1 MVVKS
6 ATKKKLMDRGM
17 SEQLAHTLADDRKW
31 SDVMDLN
38 PREIAGIVDRSVN
51 AAVIIWLKIGGLEVK
66 FDESEDNRI
75 FLFPKWMRSLE
86 TEPVF
91 SYYFDTGVVTFEGD
105 DNFRGLGT
113 LFGNNSIFD
122 WFTPHTSS
130 REGPFTF
137 VNVPEATDKQV
148 AQLNS
153 LLHMGVME
161 NILNSIENK
170 TYLTGAFRASI
181 NRQDIANFLIS
192 ENPSLAAI
200 DIEMNEEWDGLES
213 LFG

>member
-17 SEQLAHTLADDRKW
+17 GEQLANTLADDRKW
-31 SDVMDLN
+31 SDIMDLT
-38 PREIAGIVDRSVN
+38 PQEIAGIADRSVN
-51 AAVIIWLKIGGLEVK
+51 AAIIIWLKIGGLEVK
-66 FDESEDNRI
+66 FDESVDNRI
-75 FLFPKWMRSLE
+75 FLFPKWMGSLE

-91 SYYFDTGVVTFEGD
+91 SYYFDTDIVTFEGD

-130 REGPFTF
+130 KGSVFGF

-153 LLHMGVME
+153 LLNMGVME
-161 NILNSIENK
+161 KILNIIENK

-181 NRQDIANFLIS
+181 NRQDIVNFLIS

-200 DIEMNEEWDGLES
+200 HIEMVEDWDGLES